1 MDEACSGKIAPMNL
15 PRVRI
20 VTPALA
26 AANNG
31 NAHTAARWQHALASI
46 ARVEVAL
53 DWHGEAADA
62 LIALHARRSGD
73 AIARFHEAHPQ
84 RPLAVVLTGTDLYRD
99 LPADAKAQHS
109 LGCASH
115 LVVLQE
121 EALRRL
127 DGAARSKA
135 RCIVQSATHIVR
147 KDKSGATVDLVAVG
161 HLRAEKDPL
170 TLMRAACAL
179 PPDSPVR
186 VMHIGNA
193 LDDALADAARR
204 STSDCLHY
212 RWLGG
217 LPAGATRD
225 CIARAHALVHMS
237 RIEGG
242 ANVVIEAVRSR
253 VPVLASRIDGNVGLL
268 GADYEGYFPVGDAT
282 ALATL
287 MQRFAAE
294 PAFAARLAEQC
305 AQREPLFTP
314 EAEAAAVKGLLH
326 DMLAHDATIGRT
338 TKDLMP

>member
-1 MDEACSGKIAPMNL
+1 MNA

-26 AANNG
+26 ASNNG
-31 NAHTAARWQHALASI
+31 NAHTAARWQHFLSPL
-46 ARVEVAL
+46 ARVDVAL
-53 DWHGEAADA
+53 DWQGEALDA
-62 LIALHARRSGD
+62 MIALHARRSAD
-73 AIARFHEAHPQ
+73 SIARFHAAHPE

-99 LPADAKAQHS
+99 LPGDASAQNS
-109 LGCASH
+109 LRCASH

-127 DGAARSKA
+127 DAGMRSKA

-147 KDKSGATVDLVAVG
+147 KDKSQCTVDLVAVG
-161 HLRAEKDPL
+161 HLRPEKDPL

-179 PPDSPVR
+179 PSDSTVR
-186 VMHIGNA
+186 VMQIGNP
-193 LDDALADAARR
+193 LDEALADAARR
-204 STSDCLHY
+204 SMAECAHY

-225 CIARAHALVHMS
+225 CIARAHALVHASLM
-237 RIEGG
+237 EGG
-242 ANVVIEAVRSR
+242 ANVVVEAVRSR

-268 GADYEGYFPVGDAT
+268 GADYDGYFPVGDAG
-282 ALATL
+282 ALAAL

-294 PAFAARLAEQC
+294 PAFAAHLAGQC
-305 AQREPLFTP
+305 ARREPLFTP

-326 DMLAHDATIGRT
+326 DMLAHHATIES
-338 TKDLMP
+338 PQ